1 MAYEYYVI
9 NKQTGRAV
17 AAADYREDAQEMRED
32 LPLPKSQTQVLTAA
46 GMRRKYGKIV
56 WESGRARNN
65 SQRYFSP
72 YASEIVSTDFLYP
85 DRGVDSPALL
95 VFGSTEP
102 LVGYKPEEFVEKAK
116 HVKLI
121 GEAILDAIDKNPT
134 TGEILR
140 ALRVLDITV
149 DPVVLDGSSG
159 KGVALELTI
168 RVSVD
173 VSDYR
178 RAELPEITEI
188 LVGLLMR
195 GDELVQRM
203 LRDRG

>member
-72 YASEIVSTDFLYP
+72 YASEIVSTDFSYP

-95 VFGSTEP
+95 VSGSTEP
-102 LVGYKPEEFVEKAK
+102 LVRHRPEEFVEKAK

-121 GEAILDAIDKNPT
+121 GEAILYAIDQNPT
-134 TGEILR
+134 TQEILGS
-140 ALRVLDITV
+140 LGVLDIRV
-149 DPVVLDGSSG
+149 DRVVLDGMTG

-168 RVSVD
+168 RVTLD
-173 VSDYR
+173 VGDYR
-178 RAELPEITEI
+178 RADLPEITQI
-188 LVGLLMR
+188 FVGLLMR